1 MDFVDWNVVV
11 YITYLKVV
19 DTVLDEI
26 PIRKLE
32 DGSLNKTKVRLVK
45 NCLGNKMFSERL
57 DSTWLLVR

>member
-1 MDFVDWNVVV
+1 MDFMDWNVVV

-32 DGSLNKTKVRLVK
+32 DDSLNKTKVRLIKTVWETRCFQK
-45 NCLGNKMFSERL
+45 G
-57 DSTWLLVR
+57 